1 MSNTEKIEPIENP
14 DEPVDRRELMTNLLI
29 LVGIIIAAIV
39 RWDLLRNPVMFVVTM
54 GILVAIHEWG
64 HFIAAKSVGVRV
76 YEFAL
81 GMGPRLVTYMR
92 RGGTDY
98 TVRALPIGGFVNPKG
113 MQPDDPITTDGINGR
128 RPAERALVYLA
139 GPLMNI
145 ILGLL
150 VLTLSGFLIGVGD
163 ESKAIIADVGKK
175 SAASQMV
182 VETRNGQPVTGYR
195 KGLQIG
201 DYILEVNGKPIT
213 HVNQVSGQV
222 KGRANQTVTMRV
234 RRGGEELTLSGVAR
248 ETKVESDHALV
259 VTGVGEGTS
268 LAVLPGDQLEL
279 IDGKTVEE
287 LGKET
292 ESPEA
297 TVARVMREKAGQP
310 VTLVV
315 WRNSRER
322 LEVTGP
328 AGPLEMK
335 VQPGERFVGILGISP
350 VPGQGPR
357 VSLEESV
364 RQGMTAFRNFF
375 IMMGAM
381 LGNLFTNLVKNPQK
395 AGEGLGGPVA
405 IWVMLG
411 QVGKLPLMYY
421 FNVLA
426 SLSLSLA
433 VFNLFPIFVL
443 DGGHMLLLTIEV
455 LRRRRLDPEQ
465 QKLAMTAG
473 VVFVGLLFVIIMS
486 KDIMNLVK

>member
-1 MSNTEKIEPIENP
+1 MSTLEKTDDLENL
-14 DEPVDRRELMTNLLI
+14 DEPVDRRELLTNLLV
-29 LVGIIIAAIV
+29 LVGIIIASIV

-54 GILVAIHEWG
+54 GLLVAIHEWG

-76 YEFAL
+76 YEFAI

-139 GPLMNI
+139 GPLMNV

-150 VLTLSGFLIGVGD
+150 VLTLSGVLIGVAD
-163 ESKAIIADVGKK
+163 PSKAVVAEVGKK

-182 VETRNGQPVTGYR
+182 VQSRNGQPVTGGR
-195 KGLQIG
+195 KGLEVG
-201 DYILEVNGKPIT
+201 DYILEVNGKQIT
-213 HVNQVSGQV
+213 DVNEVFGQV
-222 KGRANQTVTMRV
+222 NGNANKPITMRV
-234 RRGGEELTLSGVAR
+234 RRGTDEVVLSGTAQ
-248 ETKVESDHALV
+248 EKKLPVEQFLV
-259 VTGVGEGTS
+259 ITRVPEGMAS
-268 LAVLPGDQLEL
+268 ELQPGDQIQQ
-279 IDGKTVEE
+279 IDGKLVEE
-287 LGKET
+287 LAKDKET
-292 ESPEA
+292 PET
-297 TVARVMREKAGQP
+297 TVGRVMREKAGQP
-310 VTLVV
+310 VTLVT

-322 LEVTGP
+322 REVTGP
-328 AGPLEMK
+328 AGSLETR
-335 VQPGERFVGILGISP
+335 VQHGERFVGILGFQP

-364 RQGMTAFRNFF
+364 KQGLTAFRNFF
-375 IMMGAM
+375 VMLGAM
-381 LGNLFTNLVKNPQK
+381 LGNLFKNLFSNPQK

-433 VFNLFPIFVL
+433 AFNLFPIFLL

-455 LRRRRLDPEQ
+455 LRRRRLEPEY
-465 QKLAMTAG
+465 QKRAMM
-473 VVFVGLLFVIIMS
+473 VGMVIVGALFVFILS
-486 KDIMNLVK
+486 KDILKLVG

>member
-14 DEPVDRRELMTNLLI
+14 DEPVDRRELMTNLLV

-54 GILVAIHEWG
+54 GLLVAIHEWG

-150 VLTLSGFLIGVGD
+150 VLTLSGVLIGVPD
-163 ESKAIIADVGKK
+163 KSRAVVAVVDKK
-175 SAASQMV
+175 SAASQMEV
-182 VETRNGQPVTGYR
+182 VSRNGQPVTGAR

-201 DYILEVNGKPIT
+201 DYVLEVNGKPIT
-213 HVNQVSGQV
+213 QLDQVFGQV
-222 KGRANQTVTMRV
+222 NGSANKPIAMRV
-234 RRGGEELTLSGVAR
+234 RRGADELMLNGMAREKKLPVDKFLVVAR
-248 ETKVESDHALV
+248 VP
-259 VTGVGEGTS
+259 EGTALD
-268 LAVLPGDQLEL
+268 LAPGDQIQQINGQL
-279 IDGKTVEE
+279 VEE
-287 LGKET
+287 LKKGSET
-292 ESPEA
+292 PEV
-297 TVARVMREKAGQP
+297 TVERVLREAAGQP
-310 VTLVV
+310 VTLVT

-322 LEVTGP
+322 REVTGP
-328 AGPLEMK
+328 AGPLETR
-335 VQPGERFVGILGISP
+335 VQPGERYVGILGFQP
-350 VPGQGPR
+350 VPGQGAR

-364 RQGMTAFRNFF
+364 RQGLIVFRNFF
-375 IMMGAM
+375 VMMAVM
-381 LGNLFTNLVKNPQK
+381 LGDLFKNLFSNPEK

-411 QVGKLPLMYY
+411 QVGRLPLIYY

-455 LRRRRLDPEQ
+455 LRRRRLEPEQ

>member
-1 MSNTEKIEPIENP
+1 MSTLDKPEELVNP
-14 DEPVDRRELMTNLLI
+14 EEPVDRRELLTNLLV

-54 GILVAIHEWG
+54 GLLVAIHEWG

-113 MQPDDPITTDGINGR
+113 MQPDDPITSDGINGR

-145 ILGLL
+145 ILGLF
-150 VLTLSGFLIGVGD
+150 VLTMSGFLIGVAD
-163 ESKAIIADVGKK
+163 TSKAVVADVEKK
-175 SAASQMV
+175 NAASQMDV
-182 VETRNGQPVTGYR
+182 VSRNGQPATGLP
-195 KGLQIG
+195 KGLKIG
-201 DYILEVNGKPIT
+201 DYILEVNGKQIT
-213 HVNQVSGQV
+213 QLDQVFGQV
-222 KGRANQTVTMRV
+222 NGSANKPITMRV
-234 RRGGEELTLSGVAR
+234 RRDGDELVLNGTAR
-248 ETKVESDHALV
+248 EKKLPLDQFLV
-259 VTGVGEGTS
+259 ITRVPEGT
-268 LAVLPGDQLEL
+268 LPELQPGDQIQQ
-279 IDGKTVEE
+279 IDGKLIEE
-287 LGKET
+287 LAKNREK
-292 ESPEA
+292 PEE
-297 TVARVMREKAGQP
+297 TVARVMQEKAGQP
-310 VTLVV
+310 VTVV
-315 WRNSRER
+315 AWRNSRQR

-328 AGPLEMK
+328 AGPLETK
-335 VQPGERFVGILGISP
+335 VQPGERYVGVLGFSP

-381 LGNLFTNLVKNPQK
+381 LGNLFKKLLSNPSQ
-395 AGEGLGGPVA
+395 AGEGFGGPVA

-455 LRRRRLDPEQ
+455 LRRRRLEPEQ

-473 VVFVGLLFVIIMS
+473 VVFVGLLFVLILS
-486 KDIMNLVK
+486 KDIYNLFR